1 MDPGCLVENIK
12 YVDFIVKIFRLR
24 ACLSYRADWTGQ
36 QELLNWEYN
45 CHPGQQN
52 IGDSPQWCSAGPIH
66 KIQFQSEYNLHSF
79 KLSDDR
85 QYVLLEHDSVQ
96 VT

>member
-1 MDPGCLVENIK
+1 MLR
-12 YVDFIVKIFRLR
+12 VDFIVEISRLR
-24 ACLSYRADWTGQ
+24 ACLSYRGDWTGQ

-45 CHPGQQN
+45 CHPAQQN
-52 IGDSPQWCSAGPIH
+52 IGDSPQWCRARPIH
-66 KIQFQSEYNLHSF
+66 KIHFQSQYYNLQSF

-85 QYVLLEHDSVQ
+85 QFVLLEHDSMQ